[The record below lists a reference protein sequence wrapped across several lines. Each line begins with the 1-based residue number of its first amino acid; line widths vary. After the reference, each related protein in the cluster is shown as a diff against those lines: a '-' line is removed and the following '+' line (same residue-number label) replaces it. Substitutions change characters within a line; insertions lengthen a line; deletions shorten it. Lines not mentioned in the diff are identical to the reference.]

1 MPSPALTLEL
11 AAALAWALDQLDDDE
26 ADSLDPDY
34 RAALDGARAL
44 LARVEES

>member
-1 MPSPALTLEL
+1 MPLPALTFEL
-11 AAALAWALDQLDDDE
+11 AAALSWALDQLDDDG

-44 LARVEES
+44 LDRVEES